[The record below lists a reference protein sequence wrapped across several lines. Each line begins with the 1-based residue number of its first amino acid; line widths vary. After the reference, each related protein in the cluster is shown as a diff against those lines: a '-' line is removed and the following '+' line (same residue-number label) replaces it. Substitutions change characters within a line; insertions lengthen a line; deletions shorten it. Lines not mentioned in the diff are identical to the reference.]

1 MDIPTENKN
10 KTIYSFIGLIIFL
23 ILILYYITTKKS
35 IKSDQA
41 YISEIL
47 AVLCFSL
54 LIVGICITL
63 LPSFKDIRSLF
74 EQISNVTYVILYTI
88 FLILFFTMTSV
99 EIINMYAIII
109 VPLTILI
116 GSYMFYKSIKSND
129 KSNDINTHYERIKS
143 IILFFCLISIF
154 IIYYIVDP
162 GGFIQKYFGYSL
174 LLTIIISVFALLYLI
189 IVLTNG
195 SGSGTGSM
203 IGTPSLLFL
212 AFITII
218 TIYFSMNPFENKT
231 VAAASI
237 IIVLLICILWGIL
250 IGGTIEGPPLSLFK
264 QSLTALFGIIISGL
278 IIFWIVYNIQS
289 SSYFSFILNIL
300 LVILVLGLIYKIIMP
315 SSDNSK
321 KNTFLSL
328 VLSILFYIP
337 CLATDIISSTD
348 NSHIIVAIMLL
359 IVILFAYYKV
369 PTYNTPFTL
378 SKLQGGTQLI
388 DKPIYTDKQHSLG
401 SYLDLNPDRENDY
414 QYAISCWIFIEAAA
428 PNNSKYVSLL
438 NFGEKPNILYN
449 GELNTLMVT
458 MDQHNLNKHSK
469 HKLIDFDEHNNRILF
484 KKEHFLLQ
492 KWNNIII
499 NYNGGVLD
507 IFINGELVK
516 SDIGVVPYYKLDN
529 LTVGQDD
536 GIKGGIKKVVYFKQP
551 LSAPNIYY
559 LYNLTNL

>member
-1 MDIPTENKN
+1 MDIPNENK
-10 KTIYSFIGLIIFL
+10 TTPIYSFVMLIIFL
-23 ILILYYITTKKS
+23 IIVLYYITTKKS
-35 IKSDQA
+35 LNSDQE
-41 YISEIL
+41 YIAEIF

-74 EQISNVTYVILYTI
+74 EQISNVSYVILYTI
-88 FLILFFTMTSV
+88 FLILFFTMTSAK
-99 EIINMYAIII
+99 IINMYASII
-109 VPLTILI
+109 VPITILL
-116 GSYMFYKSIKSND
+116 GGFMFYKSIKSNN
-129 KSNDINTHYERIKS
+129 KSDDINTHYERIKS

-154 IIYYIVDP
+154 SIYYTVDP

-189 IVLTNG
+189 IVLTTG
-195 SGSGTGSM
+195 SGSVM
-203 IGTPSLLFL
+203 GTPSLLFL

-218 TIYFSMNPFENKT
+218 TIYFSMNPFANKT

-250 IGGTIEGPPLSLFK
+250 IGGTIEGTAFNLFK
-264 QSLTALFGIIISGL
+264 QSLTVLFGIVISGL

-289 SSYFSFILNIL
+289 SSYFSFILNLL
-300 LVILVLGLIYKIIMP
+300 LVILALGLIYKIIMP

-337 CLATDIISSTD
+337 CLATDVISSTD

-369 PTYNTPFTL
+369 PNYNTPFTL

>member
-23 ILILYYITTKKS
+23 ILVLYYITTKKS
-35 IKSDQA
+35 LNSDQA

-74 EQISNVTYVILYTI
+74 EQISNVSYVILYTI

-109 VPLTILI
+109 VPLTILL
-116 GSYMFYKSIKSND
+116 GGFMFYKSIKSND
-129 KSNDINTHYERIKS
+129 KSNDININTHYERIKS

-154 IIYYIVDP
+154 SIYYIVDP

-195 SGSGTGSM
+195 SGSVM
-203 IGTPSLLFL
+203 GTPSLLFL

-250 IGGTIEGPPLSLFK
+250 IGGTIEGTTFNLFK
-264 QSLTALFGIIISGL
+264 QSLTVLFGIVISGL
-278 IIFWIVYNIQS
+278 IILWIVYNIQS
-289 SSYFSFILNIL
+289 SSYFSFILNLL
-300 LVILVLGLIYKIIMP
+300 LVILALGLIYKIIMP

-337 CLATDIISSTD
+337 CLATDVISSTE

-369 PTYNTPFTL
+369 PNYNTPFTL

-428 PNNSKYVSLL
+428 PNNSKYVYLL

-449 GELNTLMVT
+449 GELNTLMIT

-484 KKEHFLLQ
+484 KKEQFLLQ

-551 LSAPNIYY
+551 LSAPTIYY